1 MKKLITLTALSLVL
15 VSSAMADTCN
25 NGVTNITRPAVKA
38 KIKAQKPAT
47 TTATNVGAQKSRS
60 SAQKTKTKP

>member
-15 VSSAMADTCN
+15 VNSAMACN
-25 NGVTNITRPAVKA
+25 LGGTNITRPAVKA